1 MGAQRREGGRD
12 AGELCGLPPVG
23 VAATN
28 DAEAL
33 LALDADVVCY
43 TATADLRP
51 WEAVKD
57 ICRILESGKN
67 VVSSSLVQLLHPPKA
82 DPAMVERLEEACKAG
97 GVSMFTSGI
106 DPGFA
111 NDLLPIVLTGFCERV
126 DHVRVKEI
134 LNYATY
140 DQPEVLFGTMGF
152 GKPLD
157 DTPLLLI
164 PGALSYAWGGAINM
178 IADALDVEVTE
189 VRERHEKASLDHDVE
204 IGLGTVEAGHD
215 GRASLRGRRRRRWRR
230 AHRRRARRPVCTT
243 TSRPTGRRATVRAT
257 TASR

>member
-1 MGAQRREGGRD
+1 
-12 AGELCGLPPVG
+12 
-23 VAATN
+23 TN

-33 LALDADVVCY
+33 LALDADVVSY

-82 DPAMVERLEEACKAG
+82 DAAMVERLEEACKAG
-97 GVSMFTSGI
+97 GTSMFTSGI

-111 NDLLPIVLTGFCERV
+111 NAPLPTVLSGFCERV
-126 DHVRVKEI
+126 DTIRVQEI

-140 DQPEVLFGTMGF
+140 DQPEVLFETMGF

-157 DTPLLLI
+157 HTPLLLF
-164 PGALSYAWGGAINM
+164 PGALSYAWGGVIHM
-178 IADALDVEVTE
+178 IADALDV
-189 VRERHEKASLDHDVE
+189 
-204 IGLGTVEAGHD
+204 
-215 GRASLRGRRRRRWRR
+215 
-230 AHRRRARRPVCTT
+230 
-243 TSRPTGRRATVRAT
+243 
-257 TASR
+257 